1 MASKQTEALKSALAA
16 QASFATA
23 AHAFTEPTKQTIE
36 GGGSEESLG
45 EDLSSSWNAV
55 IEVAANTEHE
65 AQEPLVETMK
75 AIQKQRIGSGDKT
88 NQISVWGD
96 QVKLWEDMPL
106 FGATMRDAW
115 NRAPGT
121 GNKDDFSAE
130 QWSNL
135 NAFVA
140 RLTALSTST
149 PAFDFSLYAIWTLR
163 SAFEGT
169 NKVSS
174 ADIEAA
180 KVWFK
185 YAKHIVEQLS
195 HEKKTFE
202 GPIAKGGDKYR
213 NKEWK
218 GFSDERLAVWQAA
231 LQ

>member
-16 QASFATA
+16 QAGFATA

-75 AIQKQRIGSGDKT
+75 AIQKQQIGSGDKT

-115 NRAPGT
+115 NRGMYWLELIVCAANYLQLRAQAT
-121 GNKDDFSAE
+121 RTTS
-130 QWSNL
+130 QQSNG
-135 NAFVA
+135 
-140 RLTALSTST
+140 LT
-149 PAFDFSLYAIWTLR
+149 
-163 SAFEGT
+163 
-169 NKVSS
+169 
-174 ADIEAA
+174 
-180 KVWFK
+180 
-185 YAKHIVEQLS
+185 
-195 HEKKTFE
+195 
-202 GPIAKGGDKYR
+202 
-213 NKEWK
+213 
-218 GFSDERLAVWQAA
+218 
-231 LQ
+231 